1 MEKKVQYG
9 YLVKALK
16 GADEVQARRFAA
28 AMALGIGWGGISRIV
43 ELTGMSHS
51 TIEKG
56 IREIQ
61 DKERV
66 EKSEKLRAEGGGR
79 KKVEL
84 KDQKIIMDQN
94 TAGDPMS
101 FLRWSSKSTRK
112 ISDELK
118 SLGHDVGPN
127 TVARLL
133 KERGYSLQV
142 NVKSF
147 EGLSVDE
154 RDAQFQHINE
164 EVKSFA
170 RDGNPVI
177 SVDTKKKELAGD
189 FKNAGRTW
197 VKSGKP
203 RKVNAYDFRSMAIG
217 IAIPYGIYDV
227 AEN

>member
-1 MEKKVQYG
+1 MEKKGQYD

-61 DKERV
+61 DQERI
-66 EKSEKLRAEGGGR
+66 EKPEKLRADGGGR

-84 KDQKIIMDQN
+84 KDQKIITDLEIIMDEN
-94 TAGDPMS
+94 TTGDPMS

-118 SLGHDVGPN
+118 SLGHNVGPN

-133 KERGYSLQV
+133 KEKDYSLQV

-147 EGLSVDE
+147 EGLSVEE
-154 RDAQFQHINE
+154 RDAQFRHINE
-164 EVKSFA
+164 EVQGLCMS
-170 RDGNPVI
+170 
-177 SVDTKKKELAGD
+177 
-189 FKNAGRTW
+189 
-197 VKSGKP
+197 
-203 RKVNAYDFRSMAIG
+203 
-217 IAIPYGIYDV
+217 
-227 AEN
+227 